1 MEKVNVGNHLW
12 DLVGSIAVRQ
22 VRAACTREQQ
32 FWLTVQLD
40 VKEKVCRGSADRLE
54 F

>member
-1 MEKVNVGNHLW
+1 MRGNHLW
-12 DLVGSIAVRQ
+12 DLVGRIAVRQ
-22 VRAACTREQQ
+22 AMVAYTREQQ

-40 VKEKVCRGSADRLE
+40 VKEKVCQGAADRLE